1 MQGFRKYALA
11 VSLSTVL
18 VLGTAAT
25 TATNRTAHNFDDS
38 IITQILSFF
47 GVDLHSRIL
56 TPPGFGIEL
65 ESRYSTP
72 PG

>member
-25 TATNRTAHNFDDS
+25 TPAKRAAHSLDGS
-38 IITQILSFF
+38 VITQILEF
-47 GVDLHSRIL
+47 
-56 TPPGFGIEL
+56 FGIEL
-65 ESRYSTP
+65 QSRITTP

>member
-25 TATNRTAHNFDDS
+25 TPTNRTGHGLDDG
-38 IITQILSFF
+38 IIAQILEFF
-47 GVDLHSRIL
+47 GIELQSRIL
-56 TPPGFGIEL
+56 TPPG
-65 ESRYSTP
+65 
-72 PG
+72 